1 MSDKKEKA
9 ILFAALKCIEALY
22 QDGHIPEYMFKN
34 ILDEYAGKIDLADFN
49 ILIKKKKGE

>member
-34 ILDEYAGKIDLADFN
+34 ILNEYADKINPADFN
-49 ILIKKKKGE
+49 MKIKEKKGE